1 LQREQTTGLVS
12 EAQFFRNSGQLA
24 AARQSSRRALEI
36 DPSNYGAQQL
46 LKSIQHEMQAESLS
60 AAEEVSAP
68 AAAPAVAQAVI
79 PPPPPVQVRVPAPP
93 PPPPPLTVDED
104 LPEMILP
111 EETHATA
118 PVVAE
123 PAPIVAAPVVV
134 PPPPAPMPARTVVPP
149 PPPAP
154 STLSIAPAA
163 AALLKTAAQPNG
175 PDTPSPS
182 ATQRFRP
189 SLASG
194 GAAAAIAAAVAAAK
208 ARQVEEEKQHRENT
222 PDEEPTVTP
231 IKATPLVVSTPP
243 VSRVVPSPQPTASL
257 KRGDN
262 GSSVFLTDDPL
273 VVKRPATAVMTQRMK
288 STSDATAAVATPPPA
303 PPTRL
308 PGTRAIPI
316 SVSRA
321 SSNGNGNGTE
331 TVQPPSSVP
340 AFNESRRPSENLP
353 MRRPPSDVY
362 AKGKRRGSSAIFAE
376 KEKKSFPWAIVGFVL
391 VVGLAVT
398 ALIMFAW
405 SAPKMANTPTLQPDK
420 LTFTWKAGTPKP
432 QEEILRLKGGQSS
445 ASFSASSSD
454 EEWLTVTPVSDE
466 PTNRSWQVTVD
477 PEKVGPT
484 GPNGTSGWIDV
495 VSTEGFKTQEE
506 VILKV
511 TSADPGSGRAK
522 KSPAAAL
529 VPPSA
534 PPSATSTS
542 TKAPAAKPVVKKP
555 APDVVGINN

>member
-1 LQREQTTGLVS
+1 
-12 EAQFFRNSGQLA
+12 
-24 AARQSSRRALEI
+24 
-36 DPSNYGAQQL
+36 
-46 LKSIQHEMQAESLS
+46 
-60 AAEEVSAP
+60 
-68 AAAPAVAQAVI
+68 
-79 PPPPPVQVRVPAPP
+79 
-93 PPPPPLTVDED
+93 
-104 LPEMILP
+104 
-111 EETHATA
+111 
-118 PVVAE
+118 
-123 PAPIVAAPVVV
+123 
-134 PPPPAPMPARTVVPP
+134 
-149 PPPAP
+149 
-154 STLSIAPAA
+154 
-163 AALLKTAAQPNG
+163 
-175 PDTPSPS
+175 
-182 ATQRFRP
+182 
-189 SLASG
+189 
-194 GAAAAIAAAVAAAK
+194 
-208 ARQVEEEKQHRENT
+208 
-222 PDEEPTVTP
+222 
-231 IKATPLVVSTPP
+231 
-243 VSRVVPSPQPTASL
+243 
-257 KRGDN
+257 
-262 GSSVFLTDDPL
+262 
-273 VVKRPATAVMTQRMK
+273 
-288 STSDATAAVATPPPA
+288 
-303 PPTRL
+303 
-308 PGTRAIPI
+308 
-316 SVSRA
+316 
-321 SSNGNGNGTE
+321 
-331 TVQPPSSVP
+331 
-340 AFNESRRPSENLP
+340 

-405 SAPKMANTPTLQPDK
+405 SAPKMANTPALQPDK

-432 QEEILRLKGGQSS
+432 QEQILRLKGGQSS